1 LQIQELSAPKVQR
14 IFNHKNL
21 LKQFER
27 IVDNRF
33 MLTVILCILAL
44 SAPTDDQIV
53 AAICRAENSV
63 KYPYGIKSINTHG
76 DKEYARRIC
85 LNTIRNNRRRW
96 QAAGRPGD
104 YIDYL
109 ADRYVPKSVDP
120 QGNINWKRNVKF
132 FLKN

>member
-1 LQIQELSAPKVQR
+1 
-14 IFNHKNL
+14 
-21 LKQFER
+21 
-27 IVDNRF
+27 
-33 MLTVILCILAL
+33 MLTVILCILVL
-44 SAPTDDQIV
+44 NAPTDEQI
-53 AAICRAENSV
+53 ADAIYRAENSV

-104 YIDYL
+104 YIDFL
-109 ADRYVPKSVDP
+109 QSRYCPGQDGVAWRK
-120 QGNINWKRNVKF
+120 NVKR